1 MLGYIWFFFIL
12 TSIIIGGINGKIGA
26 VVQSIVDSS
35 QLAVEIS
42 ISLIGVMAFWLGMMK
57 LAEKSGI
64 VSAISKLI
72 KPITK
77 RLFSDVPPE
86 HPAIGH
92 IAMNFSANALGV
104 TNAATPIGIKAMTEL
119 QKLNP
124 DKKTATNAMCTFLAI
139 NTAGVQL
146 IPASIIAVLAAAG
159 AKNPTVIIGP
169 TFISTLIALISAV
182 TVVKLLEKM
191 PVFRNEKYCE
201 KTIDIK
207 CHAELDSA
215 SNHFGIETIS
225 ESRKDPE
232 SSSG

>member
-12 TSIIIGGINGKIGA
+12 TAIIVGGINGRIDA

-35 QLAVEIS
+35 KLAVEIS

-64 VSAISKLI
+64 VSLISKLI
-72 KPITK
+72 KPVTK
-77 RLFSDVPPE
+77 RLFSDIPPD

-92 IAMNFSANALGV
+92 VAMNFTANALGV
-104 TNAATPIGIKAMTEL
+104 TNAATPIGIKAMSEM

-124 DKKTATNAMCTFLAI
+124 SKKVATDAMCTFLAI

-146 IPASIIAVLAAAG
+146 VPASIIAVLAAAG
-159 AKNPTVIIGP
+159 AKNPTAIIGP

-182 TVVKLLEKM
+182 TVVKILEKI
-191 PVFRNEKYCE
+191 PFFSKEKYEELE
-201 KTIDIK
+201 KNTD
-207 CHAELDSA
+207 CHAELVSA
-215 SNHFGIETIS
+215 SDQRGI
-225 ESRKDPE
+225 DPE
-232 SSSG
+232 TSSG

>member
-12 TSIIIGGINGKIGA
+12 AAIIIGGINGRIDA

-35 QLAVEIS
+35 KLAVEIS

-64 VSAISKLI
+64 VSLISKLI

-77 RLFSDVPPE
+77 RLFSDIPPD

-92 IAMNFSANALGV
+92 VAMNFTANALGV
-104 TNAATPIGIKAMTEL
+104 TNAATPIGIKAMSEM

-124 DKKTATNAMCTFLAI
+124 SKKVASNAMCTFLAI

-146 IPASIIAVLAAAG
+146 VPASIIAVLAAAG

-182 TVVKLLEKM
+182 TVVKILEKL
-191 PVFRNEKYCE
+191 PFFRTEKYE
-201 KTIDIK
+201 GFETTS
-207 CHAELDSA
+207 CHSERSEE
-215 SNHFGIETIS
+215 SIS
-225 ESRKDPE
+225 QCTD
-232 SSSG
+232 SSG

>member
-1 MLGYIWFFFIL
+1 MLGYIWFFLIL
-12 TSIIIGGINGKIGA
+12 TSIIIGGLTGKIDA

-35 QLAVEIS
+35 KLAVEIS

-64 VSAISKLI
+64 VSWISKLI
-72 KPITK
+72 RPVTK

-92 IAMNFSANALGV
+92 VAMNFTANALGV
-104 TNAATPIGIKAMTEL
+104 TNAATPIGIKAMSEM

-124 DKKTATNAMCTFLAI
+124 DKTVATNAMCTFLAI

-146 IPASIIAVLAAAG
+146 VPATIIAVLAAAG

-182 TVVKLLEKM
+182 TVVKLLEKL
-191 PVFRNEKYCE
+191 PFFSREKYE
-201 KTIDIK
+201 KPVSHTEEVLSTTEESIQ
-207 CHAELDSA
+207 LDL
-215 SNHFGIETIS
+215 
-225 ESRKDPE
+225 
-232 SSSG
+232 

>member
-12 TSIIIGGINGKIGA
+12 SAIIIGGINGKIDA

-35 QLAVEIS
+35 KLAVEIS

-64 VSAISKLI
+64 VSTVSKFI

-77 RLFSDVPPE
+77 RLFSDIPAD

-92 IAMNFSANALGV
+92 IAMNFTANALGV
-104 TNAATPIGIKAMTEL
+104 TNAATPIGIKAMSEM
-119 QKLNP
+119 QKINP
-124 DKKTATNAMCTFLAI
+124 SKKVATDAMCTFLAI

-146 IPASIIAVLAAAG
+146 VPATIIAVLAAAG

-182 TVVKLLEKM
+182 TVVKFLEKV
-191 PVFRNEKYCE
+191 PFFKKENYAD
-201 KTIDIK
+201 TK
-207 CHAELDSA
+207 CCH
-215 SNHFGIETIS
+215 S
-225 ESRKDPE
+225 EQSEE
-232 SSSG
+232 SVH